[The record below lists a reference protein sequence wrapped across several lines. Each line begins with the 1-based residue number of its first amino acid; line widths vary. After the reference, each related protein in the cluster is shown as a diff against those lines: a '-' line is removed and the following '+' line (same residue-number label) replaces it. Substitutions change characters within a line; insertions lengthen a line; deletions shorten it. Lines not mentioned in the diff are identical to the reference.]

1 LALCYYVYYRVTQP
15 QRAGV
20 AVRGMQ
26 SELLVR
32 SGVRGRLLTKRDE
45 PGLWMEV
52 YEGVND
58 ATAFE
63 AELDSLIA
71 AMKLEGFL
79 APGSRRHTEC
89 FEEPCA

>member
-1 LALCYYVYYRVTQP
+1 MALCYYVYYRVTRP
-15 QRAGV
+15 QQAGV

-45 PGLWMEV
+45 PDLWMEV

-58 ATAFE
+58 APAFE

-71 AMKLEGFL
+71 AMKLDGFL

>member
-1 LALCYYVYYRVTQP
+1 MALCYYVYYRVTRP
-15 QRAGV
+15 QQAGI
-20 AVRGMQ
+20 AVRRMQ
-26 SELLVR
+26 ADLLAS

-58 ATAFE
+58 APAFE
-63 AELDSLIA
+63 AELDRLIA
-71 AMKLEGFL
+71 ASKLDGFL
-79 APGSRRHTEC
+79 EPGSRRHTEC

>member
-1 LALCYYVYYRVTQP
+1 MALCYYVYYRVTQP
-15 QRAGV
+15 QQAGL

-26 SELLVR
+26 SALLVR

-45 PGLWMEV
+45 PGLLMEV

-58 ATAFE
+58 APAFE
-63 AELDSLIA
+63 AELDCLIA
-71 AMKLEGFL
+71 AMKLDGFL

>member
-1 LALCYYVYYRVTQP
+1 MALCYYVYYRVTEP
-15 QRAGV
+15 QQARIV
-20 AVRGMQ
+20 VRSMQ
-26 SELLVR
+26 AQLHVR

-58 ATAFE
+58 ALAFE
-63 AELDSLIA
+63 AELDRLIG
-71 AMKLEGFL
+71 AMKLEVFL
-79 APGSRRHTEC
+79 EPGSRRHTEC

>member
-15 QRAGV
+15 QQAGV

-58 ATAFE
+58 APAFE
-63 AELDSLIA
+63 AELDNLLA
-71 AMKLEGFL
+71 ATKLEGFL

>member
-15 QRAGV
+15 QQAGI

-52 YEGVND
+52 YEGVDD
-58 ATAFE
+58 APAFE

-71 AMKLEGFL
+71 AMNLEGFV

>member
-1 LALCYYVYYRVTQP
+1 MALFYYVYYRVTQP
-15 QRAGV
+15 QQAGV

-58 ATAFE
+58 APAFE
-63 AELDSLIA
+63 AELDRLIA

-89 FEEPCA
+89 FEESCA

>member
-1 LALCYYVYYRVTQP
+1 MALCYYVYYRVTQP
-15 QRAGV
+15 QQAGI

-26 SELLVR
+26 SELLLR
-32 SGVRGRLLTKRDE
+32 RGVRGRLLSKRDE

-58 ATAFE
+58 APAFE
-63 AELDSLIA
+63 AELDRLVD

-79 APGSRRHTEC
+79 EPGSRRHTEC

>member
-1 LALCYYVYYRVTQP
+1 MALCYYVYYRVTQP
-15 QRAGV
+15 HQAGI
-20 AVRGMQ
+20 AIRTMQ
-26 SELLVR
+26 SQLLVC

-58 ATAFE
+58 APAFE
-63 AELDSLIA
+63 AELDRLIA

-79 APGSRRHTEC
+79 EPGSRRHTEC

>member
-1 LALCYYVYYRVTQP
+1 LALYYYVYYRVTRP
-15 QRAGV
+15 QQAGV

-26 SELLVR
+26 SELLMR

-58 ATAFE
+58 APAFE

-71 AMKLEGFL
+71 AMKLDGFL

>member
-1 LALCYYVYYRVTQP
+1 MALYYYVYYRVTQP
-15 QRAGV
+15 QKAGV

-32 SGVRGRLLTKRDE
+32 SGVRGRLLSKRDE

-58 ATAFE
+58 APAFE

>member
-1 LALCYYVYYRVTQP
+1 MALCYYVYYRVTQP
-15 QRAGV
+15 QPAGV

-32 SGVRGRLLTKRDE
+32 YGVRGRLLTKRDE

-52 YEGVND
+52 YEGVNNGP
-58 ATAFE
+58 AFE
-63 AELDSLIA
+63 AELNRLIA

-79 APGSRRHTEC
+79 APGDRRHTEC
-89 FEEPCA
+89 FEESCA

>member
-15 QRAGV
+15 QQAGI

-26 SELLVR
+26 SELLLR
-32 SGVRGRLLTKRDE
+32 SGVRGRLLSKRDE

-58 ATAFE
+58 APAFE
-63 AELDSLIA
+63 AELDRLVA
-71 AMKLEGFL
+71 VMKLEDFL
-79 APGSRRHTEC
+79 ESGGRRHTEC

>member
-15 QRAGV
+15 QQAGV

>member
-1 LALCYYVYYRVTQP
+1 LALNYYVYYRVTQT
-15 QRAGV
+15 QEAGV

-32 SGVRGRLLTKRDE
+32 SGVRGRLLSKRDE

-58 ATAFE
+58 APAFE
-63 AELDSLIA
+63 AELDRLIG

>member
-15 QRAGV
+15 LQAGV

-26 SELLVR
+26 SELLLR
-32 SGVRGRLLTKRDE
+32 SGVHGRLLTKRDE

-58 ATAFE
+58 APAFE
-63 AELDSLIA
+63 AELDRLIA
-71 AMKLEGFL
+71 AMKLAGFL

-89 FEEPCA
+89 FEETCA

>member
-1 LALCYYVYYRVTQP
+1 MALCYYIYYRVKQP
-15 QRAGV
+15 RQAGV
-20 AVRGMQ
+20 AVRRMQ
-26 SELLVR
+26 SELLAR

-45 PGLWMEV
+45 PGMWMEV

-58 ATAFE
+58 APAFE

-89 FEEPCA
+89 FDEPCA

>member
-1 LALCYYVYYRVTQP
+1 LPLCYYVYYRVTQS
-15 QRAGV
+15 QQAGI
-20 AVRGMQ
+20 AVRDMQ
-26 SELLVR
+26 SQLLAR

-58 ATAFE
+58 APAFE
-63 AELDSLIA
+63 AELERLIVA
-71 AMKLEGFL
+71 TKLDGFL
-79 APGSRRHTEC
+79 EPGSRRHTEC

>member
-1 LALCYYVYYRVTQP
+1 MALCYYVYYRVTQP
-15 QRAGV
+15 QQAGV

-32 SGVRGRLLTKRDE
+32 NGVRGRLLTKRDE

-58 ATAFE
+58 APAFE
-63 AELDSLIA
+63 AALDSLND
-71 AMKLEGFL
+71 AMKLESFL